1 MAGVKIDPLAL
12 VDLDDDGRDDVAFFS
27 PSVPPASS
35 APEGRRWTDPSPRRA
50 CDCAAEEFESG
61 RTNIRS

>member
-1 MAGVKIDPLAL
+1 MAGVKIDPFAL

-50 CDCAAEEFESG
+50 CG
-61 RTNIRS
+61 